1 MGDRLSVQ
9 ILSLGKHNP
18 KLADIRR
25 AINQGTLTND
35 GLLPVEGPKLIEE
48 AQRSNIAVEAVFF
61 RKGANLP
68 ALPASVPV
76 YEIEP
81 PVFKT
86 IQSTETSQG
95 VVALI
100 KPRHYSI
107 ADVVATRNPLIVVLA
122 RLQDPGNV
130 GTILRIAESFGA
142 SGLLATAGT
151 ASVLNSKT
159 IRASAGSVF
168 RLPHV
173 GDLDTRQAF
182 AALRE
187 SHITIV
193 GTAPTAGETI
203 DRWDWRKPTA
213 VVIGNEG
220 SGLSEE
226 EVHLCDEFLRIPH
239 NSAVESL
246 NSAIAAAVILY
257 EASKH
262 RGRK

>member
-1 MGDRLSVQ
+1 VQ

-18 KLADIRR
+18 KLMEIRR
-25 AINQGTLTND
+25 AINDGTLTSD

-48 AQRSNIAVEAVFF
+48 AQRSKVEVEAVFF
-61 RKGANLP
+61 RKGASLP
-68 ALPASVPV
+68 GLSPSISV

-81 PVFKT
+81 AVFKT

-95 VVALI
+95 VIALI
-100 KPRHYSI
+100 KPRHYNL
-107 ADVVATRNPLIVVLA
+107 ADVIAGRDPLIVVLA

-130 GTILRIAESFGA
+130 GTILRVSESFGA
-142 SGLLATAGT
+142 TGLLATAGT

-173 GDLDTRQAF
+173 GDLDPQQAF
-182 AALRE
+182 AALRA

-193 GTAPTAGETI
+193 GTTPAGGETI

-226 EVHLCDEFLRIPH
+226 
-239 NSAVESL
+239 
-246 NSAIAAAVILY
+246 
-257 EASKH
+257 
-262 RGRK
+262 